1 MIIMKNYIEIINK
14 NENEKPIKVY
24 KGNFTFVHKYD
35 EKLFIE
41 CLEGEK
47 YINQVAFSGAED
59 FLRDL
64 QQLQKVTG
72 VLEMKERIM

>member
-1 MIIMKNYIEIINK
+1 MKNYIEIINK

-47 YINQVAFSGAED
+47 YINTNPAVSISRFRNAFERFAA
-59 FLRDL
+59 
-64 QQLQKVTG
+64 VTG